1 MFLWRRMTRRRRE
14 ITKPVKRVAVLG
26 GGPAGA
32 FTAERLAAAGLET
45 IVFDEK
51 LAWEKPCG
59 GGITYKAYSQYPFL
73 KDNDV
78 PKQVVTEGVIG
89 AHQAGEARLAMA
101 RPLLIYARK
110 DLNGMM
116 LERAAQAGAR
126 IEQTRVLSI
135 DRRGDGWSVATQ
147 NGRLDAD
154 YCVVATGARNP
165 LRQVGTAWTAAD
177 TMVALGY
184 YIPSTQ
190 AHIDIQFLSN
200 LEGYIWVFPRA
211 GHLSAG
217 ICGKG
222 EPAQALRAR
231 LDQYLAEKGIS
242 IKDAKFYAH
251 MLPALNSRSWK
262 NNRVAGDRWM
272 AVGDAGGLVDPV
284 TGEGL
289 YYAFRSADL
298 ASQTILNDAHA
309 PEMLGAAYR
318 KAIEQDF
325 AEDLYW
331 GSLLAQRVFVG
342 RFLFRSVPAR
352 MVEFIRM
359 SPRFRTLMEDL
370 MAGTQGYHDLRARLL
385 SNFNGT
391 VREIMMGM
399 LLRRIVPARP

>member
-1 MFLWRRMTRRRRE
+1 M
-14 ITKPVKRVAVLG
+14 LG

-32 FTAERLAAAGLET
+32 FTAERLAEAGLEA

-73 KDNDV
+73 RNNDV
-78 PKQVVTEGVIG
+78 PKQVVKESVIG
-89 AHQAGEARLAMA
+89 ADKAGEARLNMT
-101 RPLLIYARK
+101 RPLLIYSRK

-116 LERAAQAGAR
+116 LERAARAGAE
-126 IEQTRVLSI
+126 IEKTRVLGLE
-135 DRRGDGWSVATQ
+135 RRSEGWTVRTQ
-147 NGRLDAD
+147 KGLLETDF
-154 YCVVATGARNP
+154 CVVATGARNS
-165 LRQVGTAWTAAD
+165 LRDVGTAWTAAD

-184 YIPSTQ
+184 FVPSTQ
-190 AHIDIQFLSN
+190 THIDIQFLSN
-200 LEGYIWVFPRA
+200 LEGYIWVFPRV

-222 EPAQALRAR
+222 ETAQELRAR
-231 LDQYLAEKGIS
+231 LDLYLAEKGIS
-242 IKDAKFYAH
+242 TKDAKFYAH
-251 MLPALNSRSWK
+251 MLPALNASSWK

-298 ASQTILNDAHA
+298 ASQTILQATGDAA
-309 PEMLGAAYR
+309 ALGASYR
-318 KAIEQDF
+318 KAIEHDF

-331 GSLLAQRVFVG
+331 GALLARRVFMG
-342 RFLFRSVPAR
+342 SFLFRSVPAR

-370 MAGTQGYHDLRARLL
+370 MAGTQGYHDLRDRLL
-385 SNFNGT
+385 KNFNGT
-391 VREIMMGM
+391 VREIMMSM
-399 LLRRIVPARP
+399 VLRRIVPARP

>member
-1 MFLWRRMTRRRRE
+1 M
-14 ITKPVKRVAVLG
+14 KRVAVLG

-32 FTAERLAAAGLET
+32 FTAERLAEAGMEAT
-45 IVFDEK
+45 VFDEK

-73 KDNDV
+73 RDNDV
-78 PKQVVTEGVIG
+78 PKQVVSESVIG
-89 AHQAGEARLAMA
+89 AHRAGEAKLTMT
-101 RPLLIYARK
+101 RPILIYSRK

-116 LERAAQAGAR
+116 LERAAGAGAR
-126 IEQTRVLSI
+126 IEKTRVLGL
-135 DRRGDGWSVATQ
+135 DRRDHGWTVRTQ
-147 NGRLDAD
+147 HGTLETD
-154 YCVVATGARNP
+154 YCVLATGARNP
-165 LRQVGTAWTAAD
+165 LRELGTSWTAAD

-184 YIPSTQ
+184 FIPGQ
-190 AHIDIQFLSN
+190 QYHVDIQFLDN

-222 EPAQALRAR
+222 ETAHALRAR
-231 LDQYLAEKGIS
+231 LDQYLAAKGIS
-242 IKDAKFYAH
+242 IKEAKFYAH
-251 MLPALNSRSWK
+251 MLPALDSGSWK

-298 ASQTILNDAHA
+298 ASRTILADGA
-309 PEMLGAAYR
+309 PEAAGAVYR
-318 KAIEQDF
+318 KAIQQDF
-325 AEDLYW
+325 ADDLYW

-352 MVEFIRM
+352 MVEFIRV
-359 SPRFRTLMEDL
+359 SPRFRVLMEDL
-370 MAGTQGYHDLRARLL
+370 MAGTQGYHDLRERLL
-385 SNFNGT
+385 KNFSGT
-391 VREIMMGM
+391 VREIMMSM
-399 LLRRIVPARP
+399 LARRIVPARP